1 MNDFFKIA
9 DKYLKPVTIGAGVV
23 LGLAVTYAAGS
34 YLSGMSKLAGGF
46 YTFMYVLFWI
56 AFVLLVICG
65 IYALFKKYAGSVPQ
79 QNAPQQTYAQPQAQA
94 APQGEKF
101 CPTCGGKVPAGNQ
114 FCPNCGNRIN

>member
-23 LGLAVTYAAGS
+23 LGLAVTYAGGS

-79 QNAPQQTYAQPQAQA
+79 QNAQQT
-94 APQGEKF
+94 
-101 CPTCGGKVPAGNQ
+101 
-114 FCPNCGNRIN
+114 

>member
-9 DKYLKPVTIGAGVV
+9 DKYLKPVTTGAGVV

-34 YLSGMSKLAGGF
+34 YLSGMSKLYGGF

-65 IYALFKKYAGSVPQ
+65 IYALFKKYA
-79 QNAPQQTYAQPQAQA
+79 
-94 APQGEKF
+94 PQGEKF

-114 FCPNCGNRIN
+114 FCPNCGNKIN

>member
-9 DKYLKPVTIGAGVV
+9 DKYLKPVTTGAGVV

-34 YLSGMSKLAGGF
+34 YLSGMSKLYGGF

-65 IYALFKKYAGSVPQ
+65 IYALLRSMQVLFHSRTLHSRHMHSHRLRPHHRVKSSALLAEVKFRLEISSAL
-79 QNAPQQTYAQPQAQA
+79 TA
-94 APQGEKF
+94 A
-101 CPTCGGKVPAGNQ
+101 T
-114 FCPNCGNRIN
+114 R

>member
-9 DKYLKPVTIGAGVV
+9 DKYLKPVTTGAGVV

-34 YLSGMSKLAGGF
+34 YLSGMSKLYGGF

-65 IYALFKKYAGSVPQ
+65 IYTLFKKYAGSVPQ
-79 QNAPQQTYAQPQAQA
+79 QTY
-94 APQGEKF
+94 PQGEKF

-114 FCPNCGNRIN
+114 FCPNCGNKIN

>member
-9 DKYLKPVTIGAGVV
+9 DKYLKPVTTGAGVV
-23 LGLAVTYAAGS
+23 LGLAVTYAGGS

-65 IYALFKKYAGSVPQ
+65 IYALFRSATVFCVPQ
-79 QNAPQQTYAQPQAQA
+79 QTLSRHTHSHRFRLHHRVKSSVLLAEVKFRPEISSALTA
-94 APQGEKF
+94 A
-101 CPTCGGKVPAGNQ
+101 T
-114 FCPNCGNRIN
+114 R

>member
-34 YLSGMSKLAGGF
+34 YLSSVSKLAGGF

-65 IYALFKKYAGSVPQ
+65 IYTLFKKYAGSVPQ
-79 QNAPQQTYAQPQAQA
+79 QNAQQTYAQPQAQA

-101 CPTCGGKVPAGNQ
+101 CPACGGKVPAGNQ
-114 FCPNCGNRIN
+114 FCPNCGNKIN

>member
-9 DKYLKPVTIGAGVV
+9 DKYLKPVTTGAGVV

-46 YTFMYVLFWI
+46 YT
-56 AFVLLVICG
+56 
-65 IYALFKKYAGSVPQ
+65 LFKKYAGSVPQ

-114 FCPNCGNRIN
+114 FCPNCGNKIN

>member
-9 DKYLKPVTIGAGVV
+9 DKYLKPVTTGAGVV

-34 YLSGMSKLAGGF
+34 YLSGMSKLYGGF

-65 IYALFKKYAGSVPQ
+65 IYTLFKKYAGSVPQ
-79 QNAPQQTYAQPQAQA
+79 LPPDSRQAQA
-94 APQGEKF
+94 RPRVVHCRRSHQYSS
-101 CPTCGGKVPAGNQ
+101 
-114 FCPNCGNRIN
+114 

>member
-9 DKYLKPVTIGAGVV
+9 DKYLKPVTTGAGVV

-56 AFVLLVICG
+56 AFVLLVVCG
-65 IYALFKKYAGSVPQ
+65 IYTLFKKYAGSVPQ
-79 QNAPQQTYAQPQAQA
+79 QNAQQTLCTATGSGPHHRVKSSALLAEVKFRLEISSALTA
-94 APQGEKF
+94 A
-101 CPTCGGKVPAGNQ
+101 T
-114 FCPNCGNRIN
+114 R

>member
-9 DKYLKPVTIGAGVV
+9 DKYLKPVTTGAGVV

-56 AFVLLVICG
+56 AFVLLVVCG
-65 IYALFKKYAGSVPQ
+65 IYTLFKKFHSRTLSRHMHSNRLRPHHRVKSSALLAEVKFRLEISS
-79 QNAPQQTYAQPQAQA
+79 ALTA
-94 APQGEKF
+94 A
-101 CPTCGGKVPAGNQ
+101 T
-114 FCPNCGNRIN
+114 R

>member
-34 YLSGMSKLAGGF
+34 YLSSVSKLAGGF

-56 AFVLLVICG
+56 AFVLLGTI
-65 IYALFKKYAGSVPQ
+65 
-79 QNAPQQTYAQPQAQA
+79 APL
-94 APQGEKF
+94 
-101 CPTCGGKVPAGNQ
+101 
-114 FCPNCGNRIN
+114 

>member
-9 DKYLKPVTIGAGVV
+9 DKYLKPVTTGAGVV

-34 YLSGMSKLAGGF
+34 YLSGMSKLYGGF

-65 IYALFKKYAGSVPQ
+65 IYALFKKYAALLAEVKFRLEISS
-79 QNAPQQTYAQPQAQA
+79 ALTA
-94 APQGEKF
+94 A
-101 CPTCGGKVPAGNQ
+101 T
-114 FCPNCGNRIN
+114 R